1 MIFFGVCSI
10 LLVFKKHCLLFSS
23 DKFAADCPIGSLVVY
38 GSHWSSNISVYPTPF
53 WIVDSAPWIPDPIL
67 CQWNLDSGLQSL
79 VVFRIRRAVFLIPK
93 PGIPDT
99 RNKIFQY
106 SGYGF
111 LKQKFPG
118 FRISLHGTILDNFP
132 FKFLQHSVN
141 MDLVQLV
148 KSRVRK
154 RR

>member
-93 PGIPDT
+93 PGIPDSTNKFSRIPDTDSSSRNFRDFGFSYMVRYWTTSLSSSFNT
-99 RNKIFQY
+99 R
-106 SGYGF
+106 
-111 LKQKFPG
+111 
-118 FRISLHGTILDNFP
+118 
-132 FKFLQHSVN
+132 
-141 MDLVQLV
+141 
-148 KSRVRK
+148 
-154 RR
+154 